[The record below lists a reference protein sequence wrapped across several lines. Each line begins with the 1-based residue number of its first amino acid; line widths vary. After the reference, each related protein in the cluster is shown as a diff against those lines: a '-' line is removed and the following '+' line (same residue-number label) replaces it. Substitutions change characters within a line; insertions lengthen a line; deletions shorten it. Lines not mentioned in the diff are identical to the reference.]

1 MDWGGYDCP
10 DATVRYHDDPGG
22 HIYPDTIYRHQNVHS
37 IVRLNIPI
45 DYASNG
51 LHNASRHLTGDSS
64 DNEDCYTNPDNHG
77 YAADVRE
84 QNEHT
89 DGIAKEKE
97 LVATYGH
104 VPYAD

>member
-1 MDWGGYDCP
+1 MQKSY
-10 DATVRYHDDPGG
+10 RYHDDWDDR
-22 HIYPDTIYRHQNVHS
+22 IYPDTTCRHQNAHA

-51 LHNASRHLTGDSS
+51 LHSASKYQRDDNSDSGGY
-64 DNEDCYTNPDNHG
+64 YTIPDNHG

-89 DGIAKEKE
+89 DVQTGK
-97 LVATYGH
+97 
-104 VPYAD
+104 